1 MNGKYYMAQKKKR
14 KTIAARAIIAKN
26 FLLNYAG
33 KQTKIEL
40 SIGSVSTVM
49 HHSDINTRRY

>member
-1 MNGKYYMAQKKKR
+1 MENTTWQKKKR